1 MPPGKILIVDDDP
14 FIARILSLT
23 FDKEGYQTITV
34 TDSTK
39 AVETIQAEDP
49 DLIFVDVMMPGKNGY
64 DVCKE
69 IRKDDTLSRQP
80 YIIMLTA
87 RGMATERKRA
97 ERSGADEFMT
107 KPFSP
112 TQLTSHVREIL
123 KQRSAHSS
131 A

>member
-1 MPPGKILIVDDDP
+1 MPPEKILIVDDDP

-34 TDSTK
+34 MDSTK
-39 AVETIQAEDP
+39 ALETIQKEDP
-49 DLIFVDVMMPGKNGY
+49 DVIFVDVMMPNKNGY
-64 DVCKE
+64 EVCQE
-69 IRKDDTLSRQP
+69 IRKDDSLARQP

-112 TQLTSHVREIL
+112 TQLTSHVREVL